1 MRFSLLFE
9 DAMNEATVSFQVD
22 ASLKEQFTA
31 AANACGCSDAQLMID
46 FMRDFVGQRLDHDAD
61 ALFRRHVEAGLE
73 SANAGMLIS
82 SEEVEEEFA
91 ARREKTRRKLA
102 THA

>member
-31 AANACGCSDAQLMID
+31 AANACGCSDAQLLID
-46 FMRDFVGQRLDHDAD
+46 FMRDFVGQRLDRDLMRSFVATWRPD
-61 ALFRRHVEAGLE
+61 LNRPMLE
-73 SANAGMLIS
+73 G
-82 SEEVEEEFA
+82 
-91 ARREKTRRKLA
+91 
-102 THA
+102 

>member
-1 MRFSLLFE
+1 MGFSLMFE

-31 AANACGCSDAQLMID
+31 AANACECSDAQLLVD
-46 FMRDFVGQRLDHDAD
+46 FMRDFVGQQTAHGTD
-61 ALFRRHVEAGLE
+61 ALFRRQVEAGLE
-73 SANAGMLIS
+73 SANAGRLIS
-82 SEEVEEEFA
+82 SEAVEEEFA